1 MKPLFLAASLWARV
15 DDLQEIKR
23 QLARAERDVQQREAA
38 IKDLMRRVQAL
49 EQQRKPASKPS
60 ASAAFFSPTA
70 ETPPVPQEAASKEA
84 CAPARRDSCRLMKS
98 RPSKLLIAC

>member
-1 MKPLFLAASLWARV
+1 MKPFFLAASLWARV

-60 ASAAFFSPTA
+60 ASAPSSPPPA
-70 ETPPVPQEAASKEA
+70 TPPVPQEAASKEA
-84 CAPARRDSCRLMKS
+84 PRQPAGTAAD
-98 RPSKLLIAC
+98 